1 MSDWIEVG
9 KVDDVVSSGW
19 LQVNLDGT
27 LVVTY
32 HIDGNFYAVEDIC
45 THDGAVLS
53 GCPLEGDEIICP
65 RHGARFSVKTGKVTA
80 PPPGRIYM
88 RFRLKWRRVIF
99 LLRMIAG
106 TNSGDSL
113 TLHQLVFL

>member
-1 MSDWIEVG
+1 MSEWTEVG

-53 GCPLEGDEIICP
+53 GCPLEGDEIVCP

-80 PPPGRIYM
+80 PPAWEDIHSFPVKVEAGN
-88 RFRLKWRRVIF
+88 IF
-99 LLRMIAG
+99 IQDDRW
-106 TNSGDSL
+106 D
-113 TLHQLVFL
+113 

>member
-32 HIDGNFYAVEDIC
+32 HIDGKFYAVEDIC

-53 GCPLEGDEIICP
+53 GCPLEGDEIVCP

-80 PPPGRIYM
+80 PPAWEDIHAFPVKVEAG
-88 RFRLKWRRVIF
+88 KIF
-99 LLRMIAG
+99 IKDDRW
-106 TNSGDSL
+106 D
-113 TLHQLVFL
+113 